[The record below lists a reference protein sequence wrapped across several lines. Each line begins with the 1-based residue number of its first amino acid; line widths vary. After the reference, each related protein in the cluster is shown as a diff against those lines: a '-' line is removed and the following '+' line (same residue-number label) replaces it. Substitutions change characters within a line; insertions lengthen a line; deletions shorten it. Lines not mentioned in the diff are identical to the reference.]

1 MKNLFVLILL
11 TFLLSSCQKYG
22 SSISAPFTSQQ
33 CPFRV
38 LDQATRDSAAKGWV
52 VIDSSHAGNP
62 SICGVKYVIQPS
74 WLQRYSIAK
83 RNGTI
88 IWFYVFISVGISL
101 IVFGIKNGNNPSP
114 KQKSLPIALFIAAI
128 LFLAAAA
135 GVVEWAHGK
144 EAEISKA
151 VYDAGDLK
159 TFWDEN
165 LYK

>member
-1 MKNLFVLILL
+1 MKNLLVFVLLA
-11 TFLLSSCQKYG
+11 FLFSSCQKYG
-22 SSISAPFTSQQ
+22 DSISAPFTSQQ

-88 IWFYVFISVGISL
+88 FWFYVFLSVGIGL
-101 IVFGIKNGNNPSP
+101 IIFGIKIGNNPSS
-114 KQKSLPIALFIAAI
+114 KQKALPIALFIAAV
-128 LFLAAAA
+128 LVLAAAA
-135 GVVEWAHGK
+135 AVVEWAHTK
-144 EAEISKA
+144 EVEISKA